1 MGSGEEVAWPRD
13 GTGKSVKS
21 EAELDVLVYVEC
33 DVYLRPAVAAGD
45 TQNKALKAHN
55 FGGGE
60 SKSPNNGPLV
70 WQPPPPSDSCI
81 HEASFRIQRRRFKA
95 SLGISLSRPPF
106 PSPQRHVLL
115 LLRLPPHLPPPRRPP
130 HFLLTTS
137 RPPPPSVCLR
147 RNDQDGRAHDA

>member
-1 MGSGEEVAWPRD
+1 MGRRLLAWPRD

-60 SKSPNNGPLV
+60 SRSPNNGRWCGNHLLPQTVALIESHSLLFPLQV
-70 WQPPPPSDSCI
+70 QDSDIRTDIRPSK
-81 HEASFRIQRRRFKA
+81 EEVEKQKRKQAAAAAAKKA
-95 SLGISLSRPPF
+95 RKKEEGEEEE
-106 PSPQRHVLL
+106 
-115 LLRLPPHLPPPRRPP
+115 
-130 HFLLTTS
+130 
-137 RPPPPSVCLR
+137 
-147 RNDQDGRAHDA
+147 GG